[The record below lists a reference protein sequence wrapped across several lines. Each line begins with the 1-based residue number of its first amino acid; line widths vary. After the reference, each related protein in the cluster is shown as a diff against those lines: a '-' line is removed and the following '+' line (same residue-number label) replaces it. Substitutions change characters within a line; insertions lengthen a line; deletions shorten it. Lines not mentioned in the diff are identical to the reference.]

1 MTNPTFKELEKR
13 KQEQKE
19 IEERIKMMLK
29 SQKTISFRHH
39 NSVLS
44 LLSDGGDSPVK
55 HKAVDNY
62 SPLRHRMNT
71 RLSILKIRSK
81 HDKGLPPLPKYVMK
95 KNKLKPTPIK
105 SSSSSS
111 MVISFKL
118 PDEK

>member
-19 IEERIKMMLK
+19 IEERIKMILK
-29 SQKTISFRHH
+29 SQKTMSFRHH
-39 NSVLS
+39 SSVIS
-44 LLSDGGDSPVK
+44 LLTDGGDSPVK

-81 HDKGLPPLPKYVMK
+81 HDKGLPPLPIYNMK
-95 KNKLKPTPIK
+95 NSKPKPAHVK

-111 MVISFKL
+111 MMISFKL